1 MGFKKIIVSALT
13 AATIISGSAFS
24 VDTAYAQSVS
34 TKTTFSGDY
43 MNFYAPAGKAVV
55 AYDDIDKNGEIKY
68 LELDDLQRA
77 TGAYGYI
84 SKDMRMQ
91 AKERGRQDIKVDPVG
106 WGRNKQAPVKY
117 EEKSYNGWFYNR
129 SHLIADSLGANP
141 DKTNLVTGTRMQNVG
156 WGNGGM
162 AYIEDKTRDFLDSE
176 KAENCPVYYAATPN
190 YVGSEL
196 LPRTVTVNAKS
207 CDSTIDEQIVV
218 DNVAPGYIINYMNG
232 EFKEGEIPQDQID
245 GASNENDANQDTNP
259 DDNSSTDTPDET
271 QDNSSEN
278 NNTDTP
284 GNDNSNGIDNTIGG
298 NTSENTE
305 NTDETTSGNG
315 ADTDTPSPQE
325 NTGNP
330 SHQSQTQIGGGTQS
344 QSENGQDTTDN
355 NAEYTRPEKQE
366 DKGESS
372 SIKINDNGEENTSS
386 TSLSSDQ
393 PTNPSVSVE
402 NNTPVEIPQSNTPTP
417 YDDIENTAYGPK
429 VDTGG
434 QVEKSII
441 TRIISFF
448 K

>member
-106 WGRNKQAPVKY
+106 WGHNKQSPVKY

-232 EFKEGEIPQDQID
+232 EFKEGEIPQDQLD

-325 NTGNP
+325 NIGNP

-355 NAEYTRPEKQE
+355 NAKYTRPEKQE

-372 SIKINDNGEENTSS
+372 SIKINDNGKENTSS

-393 PTNPSVSVE
+393 PTNTSVSVE

-417 YDDIENTAYGPK
+417 YDDLENTAYGPK

-434 QVEKSII
+434 QIEKSII